1 MTRLLLVRHGE
12 TEYNN
17 THRFAGQVDI
27 CLNER
32 GLRQIELLRD
42 RLTEEKIDAVYSSDL
57 QRARITAETI
67 INGRDLKVTECP
79 ELREIS
85 YGDIEGMTFA
95 QIRQKY
101 PVLANQI
108 HSSDLAMAFPGGESF
123 PGFIQRVESFRG
135 RLAGYGEKETVL
147 IAAHGGPLRT
157 LMLSLLGMNQECW
170 WQLRIDNASLSIIET
185 YPPLDTTSKTT
196 ANNAQQR
203 VILNL
208 FNETSFLVEKPTPT
222 SAGNGE
228 IR

>member
-17 THRFAGQVDI
+17 THRFAGQVNI
-27 CLNER
+27 IMNEK
-32 GLRQIELLRD
+32 GLRQVKLLRD
-42 RLTEEKIDAVYSSDL
+42 RLTDEKIDAVYSSDL

-67 INGRDLKVTECP
+67 IDGRDLKVTECP

-85 YGDIEGMTFA
+85 YGYLEGMTFA
-95 QIRQKY
+95 QITQKY
-101 PVLANQI
+101 PVLADQI
-108 HSSDLAMAFPGGESF
+108 HTSDLAMAFPGGESF
-123 PGFIQRVESFRG
+123 PEFIQRVESFKG
-135 RLAGYGEKETVL
+135 RLAGHGEKETVL

-185 YPPLDTTSKTT
+185 YPPLDTTLKTT
-196 ANNAQQR
+196 AKNAQQR

-208 FNETSFLVEKPTPT
+208 FNETSYLIEKPRQQAEET
-222 SAGNGE
+222 GK
-228 IR
+228 

>member
-17 THRFAGQVDI
+17 THRFAGQVNI
-27 CLNER
+27 SMNEK
-32 GLRQIELLRD
+32 GLRQIELLRY

-67 INGRDLKVTECP
+67 IAGRNLKVTECP

-85 YGDIEGMTFA
+85 YGDIEGMTYWD
-95 QIRQKY
+95 IKQKY
-101 PVLANQI
+101 PVLADQI
-108 HSSDLAMAFPGGESF
+108 HTSDMAMAFPGGESF
-123 PGFIQRVESFRG
+123 PEFIRRVESFKG
-135 RLAGYGEKETVL
+135 KLAGHGEKETVL

-185 YPPLDTTSKTT
+185 YPPLDVALKTSVK
-196 ANNAQQR
+196 NAEQR

-208 FNETSFLVEKPTPT
+208 FNETSFL
-222 SAGNGE
+222 SAKQRSKEAGK
-228 IR
+228 